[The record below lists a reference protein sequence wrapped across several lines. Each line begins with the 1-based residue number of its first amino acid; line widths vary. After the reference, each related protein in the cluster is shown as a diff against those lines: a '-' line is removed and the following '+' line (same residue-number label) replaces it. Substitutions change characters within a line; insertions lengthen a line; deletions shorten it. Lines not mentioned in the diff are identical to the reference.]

1 MVSNVLSDHKPGLLW
16 SLMFLVITNLDFY
29 GSNVLSDHKPGLLWS
44 LTFLVITN
52 RDFYGL

>member
-1 MVSNVLSDHKPGLLW
+1 MVYNVLSDHKPGLFMVSNVLSDHKPGLLR
-16 SLMFLVITNLDFY
+16 
-29 GSNVLSDHKPGLLWS
+29 S

>member
-1 MVSNVLSDHKPGLLW
+1 MVSDVLSDHKPGLLW
-16 SLMFLVITNLDFY
+16 SL
-29 GSNVLSDHKPGLLWS
+29 NVLSDHKPGLLWS